1 MEFSRIVDLIREKI
15 PQAII
20 EVNEK
25 AIDPFV
31 KIRPDHLNAVAR
43 LLKGEE
49 EIGMDM
55 LLSISGV
62 DYPESITVVYH
73 IFSIKNNHS
82 LVLKVDL
89 PRDNPKVDT
98 VENVW
103 KAANWHERETY
114 DLFGVVFEGHPDLR
128 RILLPDDWEGHPL
141 RKDYKYP
148 PTYHGLTL

>member
-15 PQAII
+15 PEAII

-31 KIRPDHLNAVAR
+31 KIRPDHLKGVAR

-55 LLSISGV
+55 LLSISSV
-62 DYPESITVVYH
+62 DYPASITVVYH

-82 LVLKVDL
+82 IVLKVDL
-89 PRDNPKVDT
+89 PRDNPRVDT
-98 VENVW
+98 VEDVW

-148 PTYHGLTL
+148 PTYHELTL